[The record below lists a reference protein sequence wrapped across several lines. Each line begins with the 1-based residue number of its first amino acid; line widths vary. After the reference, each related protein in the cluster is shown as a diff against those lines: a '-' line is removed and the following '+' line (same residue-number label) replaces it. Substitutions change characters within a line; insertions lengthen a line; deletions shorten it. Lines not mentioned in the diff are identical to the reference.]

1 MMSNL
6 INNGVDAV
14 EEKGGKGIVEVAYEV
29 KGEEVEVIVKDN
41 GVGMPKE
48 KVEKINMYD
57 KHILVT
63 NEYLAYIKN
72 FNDKIYFFKMLN
84 KMFLNEI
91 PFEII

>member
-14 EEKGGKGIVEVAYEV
+14 EEKGEKGIVEVSDEV

-48 KVEKINMYD
+48 KVEKINRGEAVGTSKEMGHGVD
-57 KHILVT
+57 GADTKGSKRAKRADGSR
-63 NEYLAYIKN
+63 E
-72 FNDKIYFFKMLN
+72 
-84 KMFLNEI
+84 
-91 PFEII
+91 